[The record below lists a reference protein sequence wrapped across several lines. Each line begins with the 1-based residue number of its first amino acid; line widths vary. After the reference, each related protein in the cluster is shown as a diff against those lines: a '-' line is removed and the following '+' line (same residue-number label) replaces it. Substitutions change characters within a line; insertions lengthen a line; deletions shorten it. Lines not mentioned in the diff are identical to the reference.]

1 MSFVWKK
8 VDENLKKEIRKEAK
22 KILDNFSKALEG
34 IEDKKLLSGVE
45 RDKQVREESE
55 VKCDKEFRK
64 LFFENVP
71 EKDEDFVLAE
81 KKKW

>member
-8 VDENLKKEIRKEAK
+8 VSENLKKQIDKEAK
-22 KILDNFSKALEG
+22 KILDDFSKSLES

-45 RDKQVREESE
+45 RDKQVRSESS
-55 VKCDKEFRK
+55 VSCDKEFKK
-64 LFFENVP
+64 LFLKNVP
-71 EKDEDFVLAE
+71 KKEGDYVLTE

>member
-8 VDENLKKEIRKEAK
+8 VSENLKKQIKKDAK
-22 KILDNFSKALEG
+22 KILDDFSKSLES

-45 RDKQVREESE
+45 RNKQVRSESK
-55 VKCDKEFRK
+55 VVCDKEFRK
-64 LFFENVP
+64 LFFSNVP
-71 EKDEDFVLAE
+71 RKDGDFVLTE

>member
-8 VDENLKKEIRKEAK
+8 VDEKLKQEIKEQAK

-34 IEDKKLLSGVE
+34 IEDKKLLSGIE
-45 RDKQVREESE
+45 REKQLREESKT
-55 VKCDKEFRK
+55 KCDKEFKK
-64 LFFENVP
+64 LFLKNVP
-71 EKDEDFVLAE
+71 KTEGDYVLAE

>member
-8 VDENLKKEIRKEAK
+8 VDEKLKQEIKEQAK
-22 KILDNFSKALEG
+22 KILDDFSKALEG

-45 RDKQVREESE
+45 RSKQLREET
-55 VKCDKEFRK
+55 KTFCDKEFKK
-64 LFFENVP
+64 LFLKNVP
-71 EKDEDFVLAE
+71 KTEGDYVLAE

>member
-8 VDENLKKEIRKEAK
+8 VSENLKKQIKKDAK
-22 KILDNFSKALEG
+22 KILDDFSKSLES

-45 RDKQVREESE
+45 RNKQVRSESS
-55 VKCDKEFRK
+55 VSCDKEFKK
-64 LFFENVP
+64 LFLKNVP
-71 EKDEDFVLAE
+71 KKDGDYVLAE

>member
-8 VDENLKKEIRKEAK
+8 VSENLKKQIKKDAK
-22 KILDNFSKALEG
+22 KILDDFSKSLES

-45 RDKQVREESE
+45 RDKQVRSESS
-55 VKCDKEFRK
+55 VSCDKEFKK
-64 LFFENVP
+64 LFLKNVP
-71 EKDEDFVLAE
+71 KKDGDYVLAE

>member
-8 VDENLKKEIRKEAK
+8 VDEKLKKDIKQKAK
-22 KILDNFSKALEG
+22 QILDDFSKALKG

-45 RDKQVREESE
+45 RDKQVRNESK
-55 VKCDKEFRK
+55 VSCDKEFRK

-71 EKDEDFVLAE
+71 EKDGDFVLAE

>member
-8 VDENLKKEIRKEAK
+8 VDEKLKKEIKKKAK
-22 KILDNFSKALEG
+22 QILDDFSRSLKG
-34 IEDKKLLSGVE
+34 IEDKKLLGGVE
-45 RDKQVREESE
+45 RDKQTRGESK
-55 VKCDKEFRK
+55 VSCDKEFRK

-71 EKDEDFVLAE
+71 DKEGDFVKAE

>member
-8 VDENLKKEIRKEAK
+8 VDEDLKKEIKLKAK
-22 KILDNFSKALEG
+22 KILDNFSKSLEG
-34 IEDKKLLSGVE
+34 IEDKKLLSAVE
-45 RDKQVREESE
+45 RDKQVREETK

-64 LFFENVP
+64 LFLENVP
-71 EKDEDFVLAE
+71 EKEDGFVLAE

>member
-1 MSFVWKK
+1 MSFIWKK
-8 VDENLKKEIRKEAK
+8 VDENLKNEIKKEAK
-22 KILDNFSKALEG
+22 KILDNFSGALEG

-45 RDKQVREESE
+45 RDKQVREES
-55 VKCDKEFRK
+55 KISCDKEFRK

-71 EKDEDFVLAE
+71 KKDGDFVLAE

>member
-8 VDENLKKEIRKEAK
+8 VDEKLKQEIKEQAK
-22 KILDNFSKALEG
+22 KILDDFSKALEG

-45 RDKQVREESE
+45 RDKQLREET
-55 VKCDKEFRK
+55 KTFCDKEFKK
-64 LFFENVP
+64 LFLKNVP
-71 EKDEDFVLAE
+71 KTEGDYVLAE